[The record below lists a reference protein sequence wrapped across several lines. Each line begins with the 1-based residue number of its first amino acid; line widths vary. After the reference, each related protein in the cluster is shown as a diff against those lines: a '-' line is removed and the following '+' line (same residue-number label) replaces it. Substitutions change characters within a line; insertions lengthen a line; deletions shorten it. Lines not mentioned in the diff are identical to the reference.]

1 MKYVNYV
8 IKRYLFTAMSKVAA
22 VIATKVKATWT
33 FNLLAWSLKKR
44 DETLIRES
52 KYCML
57 KTIAW
62 QEKAKKCIIAHHQY
76 EKEFKNNEDEK

>member
-8 IKRYLFTAMSKVAA
+8 IKRYFFTAMSKVAA
-22 VIATKVKATWT
+22 VIATKVKATLT
-33 FNLLAWSLKKR
+33 FNLLAWFLKKR

-76 EKEFKNNEDEK
+76 EKEFKNNEDKK